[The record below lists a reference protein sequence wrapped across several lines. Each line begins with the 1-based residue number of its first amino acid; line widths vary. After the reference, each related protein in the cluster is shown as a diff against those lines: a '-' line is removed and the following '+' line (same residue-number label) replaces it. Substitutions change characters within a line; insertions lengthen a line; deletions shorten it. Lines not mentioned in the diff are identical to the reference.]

1 MNKILVLGNGFDLA
15 HYLPTTYNHFMTAMQ
30 AIVKSKNNEIT
41 FDELFADY
49 LENNDEF
56 FLKSK
61 ELYKTDEFKL
71 SADLVNQFKEKLESN
86 SWFQYFSKYLENVE
100 TWIDFESE
108 IERVLELF
116 VDIFKVFQDNS
127 INFDGSINNNVELSD
142 VFDKDEGVFY
152 KNQGVLDLGFFD
164 ELKKKGIYIDL
175 LYAFGVLNKFYVVCD
190 YSYSYD
196 FRRYRLDKKFIV
208 DYSEYLETKCYENK
222 PIGDFNVASK
232 RKSFFERIINKDNLR
247 KYKEQYT
254 SLNEDVILRK
264 LSTQINDFKEI
275 FSLYILEIIDQL
287 QPKTH
292 FKTID
297 KLGRE
302 FSAVFTF
309 NYSYSFQRLYRPSLG
324 AISKVQ
330 HLHGNAKVGNIVL
343 GIDDLNDELK
353 PYKIYDFVKTHQ
365 KIISNTDYNFLGD
378 MALHINNKPFSI
390 DSRDTDKYP
399 PYEIII
405 WGHSLDISDKEYIKD
420 IFNIN
425 TTLNYPEVYLIIWY
439 YGTPHNVLANLIHIM
454 GKDIIQNWVKKGW
467 LRFEPTPD
475 IYTINQDNKES

>member
-15 HYLPTTYNHFMTAMQ
+15 HYLPTKYDHFMTAMQ
-30 AIVKSKNNEIT
+30 AIVKSKNKEID

-49 LENNDEF
+49 LKNDDEF
-56 FLKSK
+56 FLRAK

-71 SADLVNQFKEKLESN
+71 SESLVNNFKEKLENN

-108 IERVLELF
+108 IEKTLEF
-116 VDIFKVFQDNS
+116 VSNLLIDINEKNFSIEKLSIYERECIVNFYYFENKLDKDIINSFLDIFKIKNS
-127 INFDGSINNNVELSD
+127 VYHRYNCDSNGNIFNYTNITKIEYNECKELEIQGEEYYEENAGFRSLD
-142 VFDKDEGVFY
+142 IIDKNLLSRYGDRYISLKGGKIFEIL
-152 KNQGVLDLGFFD
+152 KN
-164 ELKKKGIYIDL
+164 
-175 LYAFGVLNKFYVVCD
+175 
-190 YSYSYD
+190 
-196 FRRYRLDKKFIV
+196 
-208 DYSEYLETKCYENK
+208 
-222 PIGDFNVASK
+222 
-232 RKSFFERIINKDNLR
+232 
-247 KYKEQYT
+247 
-254 SLNEDVILRK
+254 
-264 LSTQINDFKEI
+264 QINDFKEI
-275 FSLYILEIIDQL
+275 FSLYISDIVEKLE
-287 QPKTH
+287 PKKH
-292 FKTID
+292 FEVINR
-297 KLGRE
+297 LGME

-309 NYSYSFQRLYRPSLG
+309 NYSDSFQRFYRPSLG

-365 KIISNTDYNFLGD
+365 KIINNTDFQFLD
-378 MALHINNKPFSI
+378 DYRIDFEKVDDFKARIVPSYKPY
-390 DSRDTDKYP
+390 D
-399 PYEIII
+399 IIV

-420 IFNIN
+420 IFRIN
-425 TTLNYPEVYLIIWY
+425 ESLDSPKIYLIIWH
-439 YGTPHNVLANLIHIM
+439 YGTPHNSLANLIHIM